1 MKGGEEVPGPDGSFG
16 LCRTESREEGMSLLC
31 STIRA
36 KHCSTKLVALQREL
50 NINSGLRA
58 IIKDSQIESW
68 RIFNFHTHKFNLG
81 RVATVV
87 LDIDL
92 IVVRGTTPTGIDK

>member
-1 MKGGEEVPGPDGSFG
+1 MGTYSYFEGGKEVPGPDGSFG

-68 RIFNFHTHKFNLG
+68 RIFNFHTHKFNWVG
-81 RVATVV
+81 GVATE
-87 LDIDL
+87 
-92 IVVRGTTPTGIDK
+92 